1 MTDLEREML
10 KRDCSNGSDGFEKLA
25 WAMRAMNEL
34 NLGIPMDAD
43 VFQYIS
49 DGSHTS
55 SAEMSGLLDAMMVE
69 INITEDNLDGMYRHV
84 RMVREDPIE
93 EEQLSNAIKAAKNA
107 STTENPPPSCL
118 DPHTD
123 ISISNVKVASRMTP
137 SRRLGPRYE
146 MWQV

>member
-1 MTDLEREML
+1 MSAKQFCILRVVQVRWGYAASGQHEHMTDLEREML

-93 EEQLSNAIKAAKNA
+93 EEQLSNAIKAAKQTTAAIA
-107 STTENPPPSCL
+107 S
-118 DPHTD
+118 
-123 ISISNVKVASRMTP
+123 K
-137 SRRLGPRYE
+137 
-146 MWQV
+146 